1 MDRFDMLIL
10 AWLAFLALSY
20 PVHERWKRAI
30 AASIEKRTVRC
41 WQKSRSSGAVPSD
54 YRNSAPNFRAV
65 SI

>member
-41 WQKSRSSGAVPSD
+41 LRVAIQRRRTV
-54 YRNSAPNFRAV
+54 
-65 SI
+65 